1 MRYVSTFS
9 GIEAASVAWDCLGW
23 EPMAFC
29 EIDQFPSAVLAERYP
44 DVPNLGDMTKVDW
57 RNFAN
62 RNGKPDLL
70 VGGSPCQSFSIAGTR
85 TGLDGAS
92 GLMWEYVRAVRELR
106 PRWILWENVP
116 GALSSTHGE
125 DFRCLLEALDG
136 IGYGL
141 AWRVL
146 DAQFFGVA
154 QRRRRVFL
162 VGHFRERPPIEVLF
176 EPDGLRW
183 DTPQG
188 REKRKE
194 LAAAAGRGARCAG
207 LVAGAGSVA
216 GAPAV
221 HSMHQNQA
229 GDIAVSEESCGTL
242 TSGSSV
248 SRQQLIV
255 SGQCVAIQGSMIG
268 RSDAN
273 GPQGGGI
280 EDDGACYTLNC
291 TDRHGVLAFAQNTRD
306 EANPGMKQT
315 TYVCETANAGSNGLM
330 AGESDVMNTL
340 DTRATSAVAYALK
353 LRHTGSENKGGG
365 QGPLVQEDVSAT
377 LATSQDQTIFQPG
390 AIPINEMVATRGGKL
405 GRGTGFGVGE
415 EGDPANTI
423 SASHPHAVA
432 VTQYG
437 EELGGTLTARFDSSP
452 CTDRGQNVVC
462 LGDDN
467 AKASCDEEMAGSLK
481 CGGSAPIAASP
492 SMVVRRLTP
501 TECER
506 LQGFPDGWTKIPYK
520 GKPAEECPD
529 GPRYKAIGNSM
540 AVNVMRWIGVR
551 IDAYDSGRDP
561 NEACKK
567 FRREIF
573 GY

>member
-23 EPMAFC
+23 DPMAFC

-44 DVPNLGDMTKVDW
+44 GVPNLGDMTKVDW
-57 RNFAN
+57 RNFAK

-125 DFRCLLEALDG
+125 DLRCLLEALDG

-162 VGHFRERPPIEVLF
+162 VGHLGERPPVEVLF

-183 DTPQG
+183 DTPQS

-194 LAAAAGRGARCAG
+194 LAKAAGRGARCAG
-207 LVAGAGSVA
+207 LGAGAGSVA
-216 GAPAV
+216 SAPAV
-221 HSMHQNQA
+221 HSMHQNQV

-248 SRQQLIV
+248 SRQQLVV

-268 RSDAN
+268 RADEN
-273 GPQGGGI
+273 GPQGSGI
-280 EDDGACYTLNC
+280 ETDGACYTLNC
-291 TDRHGVLAFAQNTRD
+291 TDRHAVMVSDRD
-306 EANPGMKQT
+306 T
-315 TYVCETANAGSNGLM
+315 
-330 AGESDVMNTL
+330 
-340 DTRATSAVAYALK
+340 AYALK

-377 LATSQDQTIFQPG
+377 LATNQDQTIFQPS
-390 AIPINEMVATRGGKL
+390 AIPINEMIATRGGKL

-415 EGDPANTI
+415 DGDPANTI
-423 SASHPHAVA
+423 TANHPHAVA

-437 EELGGTLTARFDSSP
+437 EEVGGTLTARFDSSP
-452 CTDRGQNVVC
+452 CGDRGQNIVC

-481 CGGSAPIAASP
+481 CGGSAPIAAS
-492 SMVVRRLTP
+492 SAMVVRRLTP

-506 LQGFPDGWTKIPYK
+506 LQGFPDGWTLIPYK

-540 AVNVMRWIGVR
+540 AVPVMRWIGER
-551 IDAYDSGRDP
+551 IDMFERG
-561 NEACKK
+561 
-567 FRREIF
+567 EI
-573 GY
+573 G